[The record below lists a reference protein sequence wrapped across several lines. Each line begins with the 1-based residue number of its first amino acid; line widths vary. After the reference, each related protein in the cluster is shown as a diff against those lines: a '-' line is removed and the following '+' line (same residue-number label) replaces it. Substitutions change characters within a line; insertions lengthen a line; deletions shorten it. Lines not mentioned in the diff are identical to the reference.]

1 MEALPQDL
9 ADFLVTRN
17 FDPEYFDAQGQ
28 PSEAGDAKTMK
39 FDYVSSSG
47 KNYGTAVIIVADD
60 ELSLFY
66 GDNLG
71 RGMEPED
78 KDEWYTFL
86 EELSNKAASHSATW
100 SPRDINQLKHTLAG
114 IAAIKEGLFEGY
126 YGNRRVS
133 YMGEQTQARLV
144 INHNRVLGEN
154 DKRFRYVESLFIE
167 TADQER
173 FRLPFKSLAG
183 GRAMLEHVRSGGRPY
198 DVRGNHITEV
208 VSEMAVLSRFN
219 RAQHHRVY
227 EGVTQELVESAQ
239 QYYRNLQETVK
250 HLGSPRGY
258 QAYFESWAPDQTGEA
273 EALVENLR
281 DLFVEQTLDARIE
294 AALPTLAKIQ
304 QQGNNMK
311 EAQIFENWINNLSE
325 GTWALPETPEQMEKL
340 NQLMSSELI
349 VGPDATNAT
358 EQLYD
363 IVGDDE
369 LFDILNDLADRSEG
383 RANCWDDS
391 DVQRRLAELGIQT
404 PQSTQAEPADVE
416 QDTAP
421 AVKEAAGAIDYEKV
435 LEAIAALYGDD
446 MWDNDAMGDLAQDLE
461 QAGPTDRELDFIIA
475 KGKLPTRLKGIRF
488 TNTDDVQFGHMD
500 EGDNQS
506 TFVEE
511 LDEAPYDGP
520 YDKPIRFQ
528 PGDSQAYRDAM
539 TQGRG
544 IRIQNR
550 ADAAEK
556 TLAQRAAEP
565 KNIGQKIARDI
576 GNPLKQLAK
585 GDVKGA
591 LFDPPASLTN
601 KVGSGSYTS
610 RMTGGGGM
618 GGGAGLGGG
627 GKDPMN
633 RSINPLKLENAELAE
648 MLKYAGVPIREGVL
662 NDSTGSTMDHIQDRF
677 RRDIKDFTET
687 GDMSDDLYDALYDY
701 YFDDMPYGTKKAR
714 TGDPHEWVA
723 DRFASDLGINEN
735 LITPMI
741 MPVSEGSCNMTME
754 GSYCP
759 EHGLAE
765 CGGMYEDSRSRT
777 VPPRPSRQNP
787 VPPRPSRPSRPG
799 QNLDTPRTKSY
810 AFGGTLP
817 AVNVTATV
825 PKYNPD
831 EPFRVDVRGFG
842 PDFEDLPAGKKLINP
857 IQPRKHN
864 ELSPLKS
871 GDSAPLSKIANVDLT
886 MDEDGGA
893 VGMPYS
899 MGEGVYD
906 PDYRGGYN
914 NEFDELEDLL
924 SKSGMSQDDLMRQRF
939 LASKH
944 GLNTPADMSKLP
956 ALKKDAETGYVAR
969 KAALDADLEK
979 RNQQYLQDKL
989 TDLEYQQDPVAF
1001 VKRRTQQLS
1010 PTAPTAPTAP
1020 PFSDIED
1027 RQADTQR
1034 SQSANFGTDYSL
1046 PRAKLGSSPSA
1057 KFPNFR
1063 PEPAAQVPAPS
1074 DQIDTRNQK
1083 PSIFQQLAQL
1093 RNRTRGTMAETSHD
1107 DPINSNSAM
1116 TGSYYEGKET
1126 DIQEGDAL
1134 LARIKSL
1141 ALLR

>member
-1 MEALPQDL
+1 MSLSQCRSYQCCAKYTTMTMEALPQDL
-9 ADFLVTRN
+9 ADFLVTKN
-17 FDPEYFDAQGQ
+17 FDPEYFDKQGQ
-28 PSEAGDAKTMK
+28 PSEAGDAVTIK
-39 FDYVSSSG
+39 FDYVADSG
-47 KNYGTAVIIVADD
+47 KNYGTAVCVISND
-60 ELSLFY
+60 ELSLYY

-78 KDEWYTFL
+78 KDEWYSFL
-86 EELSNKAASHSATW
+86 EQLSNQAASHGATW
-100 SPRDINQLKHTLAG
+100 SPTEINKLKHNLAG

-126 YGNRRVS
+126 YGNRKVS

-239 QYYRNLQETVK
+239 QYYRNLQETIK

-340 NQLMSSELI
+340 NELMSGELI

-383 RANCWDDS
+383 RANVWDDS

-404 PQSTQAEPADVE
+404 PESTRAEPADVD
-416 QDTAP
+416 QDAAPPVNEGDKISMKNPGKLSNQEYKDSLNRRYGQPDLDTSKLNKSHQDYYDKNPSFKQAGKEIVTPGDGRLASKVVP
-421 AVKEAAGAIDYEKV
+421 AVTDTKVDRIPMNTFGAKQGSNIPKS
-435 LEAIAALYGDD
+435 I
-446 MWDNDAMGDLAQDLE
+446 Q
-461 QAGPTDRELDFIIA
+461 
-475 KGKLPTRLKGIRF
+475 KGG
-488 TNTDDVQFGHMD
+488 
-500 EGDNQS
+500 
-506 TFVEE
+506 
-511 LDEAPYDGP
+511 
-520 YDKPIRFQ
+520 
-528 PGDSQAYRDAM
+528 
-539 TQGRG
+539 
-544 IRIQNR
+544 
-550 ADAAEK
+550 
-556 TLAQRAAEP
+556 
-565 KNIGQKIARDI
+565 
-576 GNPLKQLAK
+576 
-585 GDVKGA
+585 
-591 LFDPPASLTN
+591 
-601 KVGSGSYTS
+601 GSYTS

-618 GGGAGLGGG
+618 GSGGG
-627 GKDPMN
+627 FGGSFKDPMN
-633 RSINPLKLENAELAE
+633 RGINPLKLENAELAR
-648 MLKYAGVPIREGVL
+648 MLKHAGVPLREGVL

-687 GDMSDDLYDALYDY
+687 GDMSDDLYDVLYDY

-714 TGDPHEWVA
+714 TGDPHEWVE
-723 DRFASDLGINEN
+723 DRFAEDLGINEN
-735 LITPMI
+735 LIAPMI
-741 MPVSEGSCNMTME
+741 MPVNEGSCNMTME

-765 CGGMYEDSRSRT
+765 CGSMYEDSRSRT
-777 VPPRPSRQNP
+777 VPPRTP
-787 VPPRPSRPSRPG
+787 RPSRPG
-799 QNLDTPRTKSY
+799 QNLDTPRTKSV
-810 AFGGTLP
+810 AGSGRGVVNP
-817 AVNVTATV
+817 ASANNMGDSIPHV
-825 PKYNPD
+825 
-831 EPFRVDVRGFG
+831 EIRGFG
-842 PDFEDLPAGKKLINP
+842 PDFEDLPAGNKLINP
-857 IQPRKHN
+857 MQPRRHN

-871 GDSAPLSKIANVDLT
+871 GNSTPHSPVAHVDLT
-886 MDEDGGA
+886 MD
-893 VGMPYS
+893 
-899 MGEGVYD
+899 EGVYD

-924 SKSGMSQDDLMRQRF
+924 SRSGMSQDDLMRQRF

-944 GLNTPADMSKLP
+944 GLNTPADMAKLP

-979 RNQQYLQDKL
+979 RNQQYMQDKL

-1001 VKRRTQQLS
+1001 VKRRTQQL
-1010 PTAPTAPTAP
+1010 APTAPVAP
-1020 PFSDIED
+1020 
-1027 RQADTQR
+1027 
-1034 SQSANFGTDYSL
+1034 SAPTTPDAPANVAAEPGVDYSL

-1063 PEPAAQVPAPS
+1063 PEPSAEVPAPS
-1074 DQIDTRNQK
+1074 DQTDTRNQK
-1083 PSIFQQLAQL
+1083 SSIFQQLAQL
-1093 RNRTRGTMAETSHD
+1093 RNRTRGTMAETSND

-1116 TGSYYEGKET
+1116 TGAYYEGKET
-1126 DIQEGDAL
+1126 QSQEGDTL

>member
-1 MEALPQDL
+1 MTMEALPQDL
-9 ADFLVTRN
+9 ADFLVTKN
-17 FDPEYFDAQGQ
+17 FDPEYFDKQGQ
-28 PSEAGDAKTMK
+28 PSEAGEATTIK
-39 FDYVSSSG
+39 FDYVADSG
-47 KNYGTAVIIVADD
+47 KNYGTAVCVISND

-78 KDEWYTFL
+78 KDEWYSFL
-86 EELSNKAASHSATW
+86 EQLSNQAASHSATW
-100 SPRDINQLKHTLAG
+100 SPTEINKLKHNLAG

-126 YGNRRVS
+126 YGSRKVS

-198 DVRGNHITEV
+198 DIRGNHITEV

-239 QYYRNLQETVK
+239 QYYRNLQETIK

-258 QAYFESWAPDQTGEA
+258 QAYFESWAPDQVGEA

-311 EAQIFENWINNLSE
+311 EAQIFENWVNQLSE

-340 NQLMSSELI
+340 NELMSGELI

-383 RANCWDDS
+383 RANVWDDS

-404 PQSTQAEPADVE
+404 PESTQAEPADVD
-416 QDTAP
+416 Q
-421 AVKEAAGAIDYEKV
+421 
-435 LEAIAALYGDD
+435 
-446 MWDNDAMGDLAQDLE
+446 
-461 QAGPTDRELDFIIA
+461 
-475 KGKLPTRLKGIRF
+475 
-488 TNTDDVQFGHMD
+488 
-500 EGDNQS
+500 
-506 TFVEE
+506 
-511 LDEAPYDGP
+511 DEAPPVNEGDEISMKNPGKLSNQEYKDSLNRRYGQP
-520 YDKPIRFQ
+520 DLDTSKLNKSHQDYYDKNPSFKQSGKQIVS
-528 PGDSQAYRDAM
+528 PGDGRLASKVVPAVTDTKVDRVPMNTFGAK
-539 TQGRG
+539 QGSN
-544 IRIQNR
+544 IPKSIQ
-550 ADAAEK
+550 K
-556 TLAQRAAEP
+556 
-565 KNIGQKIARDI
+565 
-576 GNPLKQLAK
+576 
-585 GDVKGA
+585 
-591 LFDPPASLTN
+591 
-601 KVGSGSYTS
+601 
-610 RMTGGGGM
+610 GGGGR
-618 GGGAGLGGG
+618 AGGG
-627 GKDPMN
+627 GFGGLRPGQSPYLD
-633 RSINPLKLENAELAE
+633 NPIQSENAELAR
-648 MLKYAGVPIREGVL
+648 MLQHAGVPLQEGVL
-662 NDSTGSTMDHIQDRF
+662 TDSTGSTLEHIKDRF
-677 RRDIKDFTET
+677 GPEVREFTQS
-687 GDMSDDLYDALYDY
+687 GDMDNDLYDALYDY

-735 LITPMI
+735 LISPII
-741 MPVSEGSCNMTME
+741 MPVNEGSCNMTME

-765 CGGMYEDSRSRT
+765 CGSMY
-777 VPPRPSRQNP
+777 
-787 VPPRPSRPSRPG
+787 
-799 QNLDTPRTKSY
+799 
-810 AFGGTLP
+810 
-817 AVNVTATV
+817 
-825 PKYNPD
+825 
-831 EPFRVDVRGFG
+831 
-842 PDFEDLPAGKKLINP
+842 
-857 IQPRKHN
+857 
-864 ELSPLKS
+864 
-871 GDSAPLSKIANVDLT
+871 
-886 MDEDGGA
+886 EDGGA

-899 MGEGVYD
+899 MGEDAFPPVEIRGIGNLINDIPAGNKLINPKQPRKHNELSPLEPGDSTSHSPVAHVDLTMDEGVYD

-924 SKSGMSQDDLMRQRF
+924 SRSGMSQDDLMRQRF

-944 GLNTPADMSKLP
+944 GLNTPADMAKLP

-979 RNQQYLQDKL
+979 RNQQYMQDKL

-1001 VKRRTQQLS
+1001 VKRRTQQL
-1010 PTAPTAPTAP
+1010 APTAPSAP
-1020 PFSDIED
+1020 TTPD
-1027 RQADTQR
+1027 AP
-1034 SQSANFGTDYSL
+1034 ANVAAEPGVDYSL

-1063 PEPAAQVPAPS
+1063 PEPSAEVPAPS
-1074 DQIDTRNQK
+1074 DQTDTRNQK
-1083 PSIFQQLAQL
+1083 SSIFQQLAQL
-1093 RNRTRGTMAETSHD
+1093 RNRTRGTMAETSND

-1126 DIQEGDAL
+1126 QTQEGDAL

>member
-17 FDPEYFDAQGQ
+17 FDPEYFDEQGQ
-28 PSEAGDAKTMK
+28 PAEAGNAKTMK
-39 FDYVSSSG
+39 FDYIAGSG
-47 KNYGTAVIIVADD
+47 KNYGTAVCVVADD
-60 ELSLFY
+60 ELNLFY

-78 KDEWYTFL
+78 KDEWFSFL
-86 EELSNKAASHSATW
+86 EQLSNKAASHSATW

-173 FRLPFKSLAG
+173 FRLPFKSLSG

-198 DVRGNHITEV
+198 DVRGTHIAEV

-219 RAQHHRVY
+219 RAQHNRVF
-227 EGVTQELVESAQ
+227 EGVTQELVESAR
-239 QYYRNLQETVK
+239 QYYHNLQETMK
-250 HLGSPRGY
+250 HLGSSRGY

-304 QQGNNMK
+304 QQGMNMK

-340 NQLMSSELI
+340 NQLMSAELI

-358 EQLYD
+358 ELLYD

-383 RANCWDDS
+383 RANIWDDS
-391 DVQRRLAELGIQT
+391 DVQRRLAELGVQT
-404 PQSTQAEPADVE
+404 PQSTQAEPADVD

-421 AVKEAAGAIDYEKV
+421 AVKEGDMAEALPSKRGGKRRLQDA
-435 LEAIAALYGDD
+435 LEDDPDMMGYHAIAALYGNQ
-446 MWDNDAMGDLAQDLE
+446 MWDNDAMGDLVNDLE
-461 QAGPTDRELDFIIA
+461 QANPTPEELQYIILNA
-475 KGKLPTRLKGIRF
+475 ELPGRLKSIRF

-500 EGDNQS
+500 EGDNMA
-506 TFVEE
+506 TFEQ
-511 LDEAPYDGP
+511 D
-520 YDKPIRFQ
+520 R
-528 PGDSQAYRDAM
+528 
-539 TQGRG
+539 
-544 IRIQNR
+544 
-550 ADAAEK
+550 
-556 TLAQRAAEP
+556 
-565 KNIGQKIARDI
+565 
-576 GNPLKQLAK
+576 
-585 GDVKGA
+585 
-591 LFDPPASLTN
+591 
-601 KVGSGSYTS
+601 
-610 RMTGGGGM
+610 
-618 GGGAGLGGG
+618 
-627 GKDPMN
+627 
-633 RSINPLKLENAELAE
+633 ELAE

-687 GDMSDDLYDALYDY
+687 GNMSDDLYDALYDY

-723 DRFASDLGINEN
+723 DRFADDLGINEN
-735 LITPMI
+735 LISPMI

-754 GSYCP
+754 GEYCP
-759 EHGLAE
+759 EHGLME
-765 CGGMYEDSRSRT
+765 CSSME
-777 VPPRPSRQNP
+777 
-787 VPPRPSRPSRPG
+787 
-799 QNLDTPRTKSY
+799 
-810 AFGGTLP
+810 
-817 AVNVTATV
+817 
-825 PKYNPD
+825 
-831 EPFRVDVRGFG
+831 
-842 PDFEDLPAGKKLINP
+842 
-857 IQPRKHN
+857 
-864 ELSPLKS
+864 
-871 GDSAPLSKIANVDLT
+871 
-886 MDEDGGA
+886 EDGGA

-899 MGEGVYD
+899 MGEEQVDEFID
-906 PDYRGGYN
+906 PDTVTHAIN
-914 NEFDELEDLL
+914 
-924 SKSGMSQDDLMRQRF
+924 
-939 LASKH
+939 A
-944 GLNTPADMSKLP
+944 LNPV
-956 ALKKDAETGYVAR
+956 TGAVAGATLGKGIE
-969 KAALDADLEK
+969 KAADWYKNRQEK
-979 RNQQYLQDKL
+979 KALAKQQ
-989 TDLEYQQDPVAF
+989 QQNGVA
-1001 VKRRTQQLS
+1001 
-1010 PTAPTAPTAP
+1010 
-1020 PFSDIED
+1020 EG
-1027 RQADTQR
+1027 
-1034 SQSANFGTDYSL
+1034 N
-1046 PRAKLGSSPSA
+1046 
-1057 KFPNFR
+1057 
-1063 PEPAAQVPAPS
+1063 
-1074 DQIDTRNQK
+1074 
-1083 PSIFQQLAQL
+1083 
-1093 RNRTRGTMAETSHD
+1093 D